1 VIDRTLTQSELL
13 SMWERG
19 EGQRPARRA
28 LALLSGAAPDSTA
41 AELAAMLVGRRDA
54 TLLALREQLFGSA
67 FTGVTSC
74 PACGEEMELAFGI
87 DEVRRERVA
96 ESSSRQ
102 VVEGFVEQIVEGDY
116 RIEFRVPSSED
127 LLAIEEVGDLDVAR
141 ARLFERCVTRATL
154 GGDAIAPAGLPQ
166 HVVDLIAARMGAADP
181 QADVQIDVDCPSCGH
196 AWREPFDI
204 ATFLWSELAVL
215 ARRLVG
221 EVHELASAYGWSE
234 EQILGLSP
242 ARRSAYL
249 EMVR

>member
-19 EGQRPARRA
+19 EGQRPSRRA

-41 AELAAMLVGRRDA
+41 VELAAMPVGRRDA

-74 PACGEEMELAFGI
+74 PACGEEIELAFGI
-87 DEVRRERVA
+87 DEVRRDAAAEPARRRSVEELAEGNVA
-96 ESSSRQ
+96 
-102 VVEGFVEQIVEGDY
+102 V
-116 RIEFRVPSSED
+116 EFRMPSSED
-127 LLAIEEVGDLDVAR
+127 LMAIEGVGDLDVAR
-141 ARLFERCVTRATL
+141 VRLFERCVIRATRS
-154 GGDAIAPAGLPQ
+154 GQAIATEELPAR
-166 HVVDLIAARMGAADP
+166 VVELIAARMVAADP
-181 QADVQIDVDCPSCGH
+181 QADVQLDVDCPACGH
-196 AWREPFDI
+196 GWREPFDI
-204 ATFLWSELAVL
+204 VTFFWSELAVL
-215 ARRLVG
+215 ARRLLA